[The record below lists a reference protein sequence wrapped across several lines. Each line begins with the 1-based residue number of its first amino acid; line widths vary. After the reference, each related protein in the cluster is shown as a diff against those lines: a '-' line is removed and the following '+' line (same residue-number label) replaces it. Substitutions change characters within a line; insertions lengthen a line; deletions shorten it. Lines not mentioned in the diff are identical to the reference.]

1 MIGPHEPRPR
11 RRAGR
16 AVLSSLLLALLATL
30 LGHAAR
36 GDESSA
42 APGPQGGP
50 PAGPEQR
57 AAHVRESSRRALE
70 RGLVYLAQR
79 QRETPD
85 GSFPRGS
92 AEETPEWAPVGVTA
106 LGALA
111 FMAEGSSP
119 GRGPYGHTVAAAI
132 DYLLAKADLA
142 PSSPTFGYVSA
153 EGDRLSRTHGHGFA
167 TLALAQAYGMA
178 PESERLKKALVAAVA
193 LIETSQGA
201 EGGWY
206 YEPLRSP
213 QHEGSVTICY
223 VQALRAAHNAGIGV
237 DREVIRRAENYV
249 LRLQKDDGTF
259 RYGLNDPRSTVALTA
274 AGISTLNAAGTYDSG
289 AIQNGIDAIWSRLQ
303 DPEREDTKFPYYERL
318 YLAQAFWQ
326 LSDPRHFER
335 WFEPEQEDMLRRQ
348 QADGSWTDSQHGNC
362 FATAVNCLVLSV
374 PQGALP
380 IFQR

>member
-1 MIGPHEPRPR
+1 MER
-11 RRAGR
+11 RNRVGR
-16 AVLSSLLLALLATL
+16 AAKETLLAWLAL
-30 LGHAAR
+30 SLGSAAR
-36 GDESSA
+36 GDERNP
-42 APGPQGGP
+42 APAQQGGP
-50 PAGPEQR
+50 PATPEER

-70 RGLVYLAQR
+70 RGLLYLAQR

-92 AEETPEWAPVGVTA
+92 SEETLEWAPVGVTA

-111 FMAEGSSP
+111 FMADGSTP
-119 GRGPYGHTVAAAI
+119 GRGPYGPTVAAAI
-132 DYLLAKADLA
+132 DYLLGKADLA

-178 PESERLKKALVAAVA
+178 PGSERVRKALVAAVG

-223 VQALRAAHNAGIGV
+223 VQALRAAHNAGIEV
-237 DREVIRRAENYV
+237 DREVIRRAEDYV

-259 RYGLNDPRSTVALTA
+259 RYGLNDQRSTVALTA
-274 AGISTLNAAGTYDSG
+274 AGISTLNAAGTYDSL
-289 AIQNGIDAIWSRLQ
+289 AIQNGIDALWSRLQ
-303 DPEREDTKFPYYERL
+303 DPGREDTNFPYYERL

-326 LSDPRHFER
+326 LSDPAHFER
-335 WFEPEQEDMLRRQ
+335 WFELEHESMLRRQ
-348 QADGSWTDSQHGNC
+348 EADGSWMDPQHGNC
-362 FATAVNCLVLSV
+362 YATAVNCLVLSV
-374 PQGALP
+374 PQGVLP